1 MESVREGEV
10 ASLLQK
16 IGCKM
21 KKPAFGA
28 GWVIIEPLGGRVSV
42 GCLREAE
49 DYYWLH
55 QQSSSTSAD

>member
-1 MESVREGEV
+1 MESVREEEIT
-10 ASLLQK
+10 SLLEK

-28 GWVIIEPLGGRVSV
+28 GWVIIEPLGGRVTV

-49 DYYWLH
+49 EYCRLH
-55 QQSSSTSAD
+55 QQSSSTRTD